1 MNHYIKLVTIA
12 AAALTAISVQ
22 AEPDQRAQALFENL
36 MAATISNNYE
46 AFIAECDAGMKAAL
60 TKPMLEGV
68 SEQIAPRAK
77 TGYDAQYLG
86 DLSRH
91 AHTVHLWRLRFKDGK
106 DDVLATLT
114 VKDGK
119 AAGFY
124 LK

>member
-1 MNHYIKLVTIA
+1 MNHYIKLLTIA
-12 AAALTAISVQ
+12 AAALTAMSVQ
-22 AEPDQRAQALFENL
+22 AEPDQRAQALFEKL
-36 MAATISNNYE
+36 MAATISNDYE
-46 AFIAECDAGMKAAL
+46 KFIAECDAEMKAAL

-68 SEQIAPRAK
+68 SQQIAPRAK
-77 TGYDAQYLG
+77 IGYDAQYLG
-86 DLSRH
+86 DLNRQ

-106 DDVLATLT
+106 DDALATLT